1 LEGRQILEAIGKTH
15 ERIHYIKSK
24 KKLAKVIKLDRSKA
38 YDITNW
44 LYLRLILIHVEFNLS
59 VVSWIMSSVT
69 SMKFALLINVG
80 ASYFFK
86 PTRVLM
92 QWCPLSPLL
101 FLLIVE
107 GISRTIIE
115 AKHRSI
121 VQGIKIGSV
130 LLTHLLFVDD
140 IMLFLNGY

>member
-1 LEGRQILEAIGKTH
+1 
-15 ERIHYIKSK
+15 
-24 KKLAKVIKLDRSKA
+24 
-38 YDITNW
+38 
-44 LYLRLILIHVEFNLS
+44 
-59 VVSWIMSSVT
+59 
-69 SMKFALLINVG
+69 MKFALLINVG